1 MNDLKFALRQLLKNP
16 GFTAIAVRT
25 LMLALGIATMDA
37 RAAETTNATGNRIE
51 LVDIGARK
59 LQLLTR
65 GEGSPTVVIEA
76 GLGEPPIESGS
87 WRAVLDAISR
97 SNRVCLYNR
106 AGLGKSDPPAK
117 VPRTSRD
124 LADDLNALLAKAGVP
139 GPYLLVG
146 HSWGG
151 NHLRVFAGQHPEKVL
166 GMVLVDSS
174 HPDQDEK
181 WLAALPAPAP
191 DEPESVR
198 KMRELFA
205 TRADPATNPE
215 RIDFRASEAQVR
227 AAGGLGDKPLVI
239 LSHSSKFRYDPSLPE
254 AVSLKFEEVAQH
266 LQADLKRLSSN
277 STLMQSSH
285 GGHYLHAEDPELAI
299 QGIRQALEE
308 INKLSKHP
316 ARP

>member
-1 MNDLKFALRQLLKNP
+1 MHDLKFACRQLLKNS
-16 GFTAIAVRT
+16 GFTAVVV
-25 LMLALGIATMDA
+25 LSLALGIADYTA
-37 RAAETTNATGNRIE
+37 SAAEPATATAGDRVE
-51 LVDIGARK
+51 LVDIGGRK

-87 WRAVLDAISR
+87 WRTVLDAISR
-97 SNRVCLYNR
+97 SNRICIYDR
-106 AGLGKSDPPAK
+106 AGLGKSDPPPK
-117 VPRTSRD
+117 LPRTSRD
-124 LADDLNALLAKAGVP
+124 VADDLDALLVKAGVP

-146 HSWGG
+146 HSWAG
-151 NHLRVFAGQHPEKVL
+151 NHLRVFAGRHPEKVL
-166 GMVLVDSS
+166 GVVLVDSA

-181 WLAALPAPAP
+181 WTAVLPAPSP

-198 KMRELFA
+198 KIRELFA

-227 AAGGLGDKPLVI
+227 ALGGLGDKPLVI
-239 LSHSSKFRYDPSLPE
+239 LSHSSKFRYDPGLPE
-254 AVSLKFEEVAQH
+254 DVSLKFEAVAQQ

-277 STLMQSSH
+277 STLMQSLN

-299 QGIRQALEE
+299 HGIRQALEAVKGQ
-308 INKLSKHP
+308 NKNVIQP
-316 ARP
+316 